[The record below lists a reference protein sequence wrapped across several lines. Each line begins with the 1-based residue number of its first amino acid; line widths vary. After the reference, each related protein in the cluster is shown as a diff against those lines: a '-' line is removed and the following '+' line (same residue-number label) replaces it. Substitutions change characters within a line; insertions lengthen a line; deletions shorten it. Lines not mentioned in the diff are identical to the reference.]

1 MKKYAFTFEDGS
13 PSYTAAPSVDDMY
26 VEGQTYGGLT
36 CREIPL
42 DATDQEVLSVWYW
55 GDGWKLRPPRPA
67 QYSVWAEGVWIDPRP
82 LSDLQAAKWAQI
94 KRDRDEAEFA
104 PFTYNAMEFDGDLN
118 AQRRLGSYIS
128 VSKSALA
135 AGDPFS
141 AEFILADNTVVT
153 LSAQDFVGIELA
165 KVQAVA
171 AAFAHATALRLQIEA
186 ATTVAEVDAV
196 TW

>member
-1 MKKYAFTFEDGS
+1 MSANPLIQTKPYSVIDANGRVVSYGRALEPPAVDGCAVIES
-13 PSYTAAPSVDDMY
+13 EAPSLSHY
-26 VEGQTYGGLT
+26 
-36 CREIPL
+36 READAWVAIPTQPSRHHVFDWVTKEWT
-42 DATDQEVLSVWYW
+42 DARTLQ
-55 GDGWKLRPPRPA
+55 
-67 QYSVWAEGVWIDPRP
+67 
-82 LSDLQAAKWAQI
+82 DLQATKWAEI
-94 KRDRDEAEFA
+94 KRHRDDAEFA

-171 AAFAHATALRLQIEA
+171 AAFAHATALRSQIEA